1 MTKQTWRN
9 FATSLALLGVV
20 LSASLSSAQSG
31 LKLRLPGK
39 RPPSSAM
46 RATSAQTQTPG
57 PPSYSYTLF
66 NFPGTLY
73 TFAEGINLGAA
84 TARTE
89 IVGGYGPDVE
99 ITPAGFL
106 AQVSGTKIVTE
117 SYEAVNASHVPAQ
130 QAAFGI
136 NDSGQIVGSYLD
148 SSGLYHGYEKIG
160 GRFTELNVSFAGAS
174 NTIPSGINNSGE
186 IVGGYT
192 TASGSTSG
200 FFLVGGVYTSFNYP
214 EAIFTNPFGVNSAG
228 DIVGQYTDSSGV
240 GHGFLLSGGTYTSFD
255 FPGAVDTFAAGIND
269 AGEIVGVY
277 CLTGECIPYFD
288 GAQGFVLSGGVYTTI
303 AVPGEVYSEALGI
316 NNNGVIVGFY
326 QDAAGLAVSFLATP

>member
-1 MTKQTWRN
+1 M
-9 FATSLALLGVV
+9 
-20 LSASLSSAQSG
+20 
-31 LKLRLPGK
+31 
-39 RPPSSAM
+39 M
-46 RATSAQTQTPG
+46 
-57 PPSYSYTLF
+57 
-66 NFPGTLY
+66 
-73 TFAEGINLGAA
+73 I
-84 TARTE
+84 
-89 IVGGYGPDVE
+89 
-99 ITPAGFL
+99 
-106 AQVSGTKIVTE
+106 
-117 SYEAVNASHVPAQ
+117 
-130 QAAFGI
+130 
-136 NDSGQIVGSYLD
+136 
-148 SSGLYHGYEKIG
+148 
-160 GRFTELNVSFAGAS
+160 
-174 NTIPSGINNSGE
+174 
-186 IVGGYT
+186 
-192 TASGSTSG
+192 
-200 FFLVGGVYTSFNYP
+200 GGVYTSFNYP